1 MGDLYPIPWYGVYI
15 SRRGPTGCLSWAWMW
30 DKRVQATHVFFISR
44 NLTSMNAESGWLG
57 GNDIITIAMSM
68 TTGSLRELI
77 EEIYQ
82 DKAKWVY
89 KRNEEKFRE
98 IDIFKKEMCKSFIE
112 SYFDCTGK
120 GDVDNTLLNSL
131 EGNDSIDANRCQH
144 IVMTF
149 FYGLLLY
156 DKCRTIK
163 KTIDKF
169 LSADKYKMALEKHKD
184 APFAYVW
191 FLVCLFHDLAY
202 PLEYKRGGKRDFK
215 SYQELSEKKKWDKD
229 LDGVPH
235 QYSREILEHYFDY
248 RNSGDD
254 AMNDHGICAGHY
266 LYADLCAIQERKKM
280 QRSNKSWWKD
290 ELKVIFNLAAW
301 VVACHNIWST
311 QEDNDNVET
320 YRGKN
325 LEALILERDNEG
337 KLQYL
342 IKLEEHPLLF
352 LFCLVDTIEPIKIV
366 EDVSLLDKIRLEIA
380 DEGIRLEIDLIC
392 GCRTRLLKNIRSL
405 NDWLTKTE
413 IEGNIGRICFHNS

>member
-1 MGDLYPIPWYGVYI
+1 
-15 SRRGPTGCLSWAWMW
+15 
-30 DKRVQATHVFFISR
+30 
-44 NLTSMNAESGWLG
+44 
-57 GNDIITIAMSM
+57 MSM
-68 TTGSLRELI
+68 TKVSLRELI
-77 EEIYQ
+77 DKIYQ
-82 DKAKWVY
+82 DKAKWIY
-89 KRNEEKFRE
+89 KNNKTKFAS
-98 IDIFKKEMCKSFIE
+98 IDIFNKRDCRKFIE
-112 SYFDCTGK
+112 TYFGCAGK
-120 GDVDNTLLNSL
+120 DSAPNTLYCMLDS
-131 EGNDSIDANRCQH
+131 NDSIDDNRCQH

-149 FYGLLLY
+149 FYGLVLY
-156 DKCRTIK
+156 EKCKTIK
-163 KTIDKF
+163 KSIDNI
-169 LSADKYKMALEKHKD
+169 LAHDKYKEALEKHKD

-191 FLVCLFHDLAY
+191 FLICLFRDLAY
-202 PLEYKRGGKRDFK
+202 PFEYKRGGKRDFK
-215 SYQELSEKKKWDKD
+215 NYQELSKKKQWKKAP
-229 LDGVPH
+229 DGVPSE
-235 QYSREILEHYFDY
+235 YTTKLLEHYFDY

-311 QEDNDNVET
+311 QEDSDNVKT

-342 IKLEEHPLLF
+342 IKLEQHPLLF

-366 EDVSLLDKIRLEIA
+366 EDVSLLDKIRSEIA
-380 DEGIRLEIDLIC
+380 DEGISLEIELIC